1 MLRIERVERRDSWL
15 AVTDTVPL
23 MAYVRS
29 IGRAARVP
37 DEMLERLRAHAAR
50 QIELTGA
57 FRIQIAAGTICAV
70 RD

>member
-1 MLRIERVERRDSWL
+1 
-15 AVTDTVPL
+15 VTDTVPL

-29 IGRAARVP
+29 GRGARVP
-37 DEMLERLRAHAAR
+37 DEMLERLRARAAR

-57 FRIQIAAGTICAV
+57 FRIQIAAGTICAL